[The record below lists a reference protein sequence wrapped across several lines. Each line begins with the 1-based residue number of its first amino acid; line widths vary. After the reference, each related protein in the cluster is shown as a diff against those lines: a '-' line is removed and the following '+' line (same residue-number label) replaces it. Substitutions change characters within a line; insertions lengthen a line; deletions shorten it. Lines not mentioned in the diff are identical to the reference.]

1 MQFLGKAL
9 ETEKRGLRLR
19 SRIAGQKCD
28 QNFARLQDVRGQ
40 LSALE
45 GTEATI
51 DGFGALSGRPVRG
64 L

>member
-1 MQFLGKAL
+1 MKAL
-9 ETEKRGLRLR
+9 KEAKRALGEEL
-19 SRIAGQKCD
+19 SE